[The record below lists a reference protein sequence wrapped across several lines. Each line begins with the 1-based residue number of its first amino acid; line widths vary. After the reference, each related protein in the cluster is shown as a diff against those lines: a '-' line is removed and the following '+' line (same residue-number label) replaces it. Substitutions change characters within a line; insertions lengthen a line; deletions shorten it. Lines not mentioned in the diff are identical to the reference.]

1 MKLWDGRFKEKTD
14 PIMERFS
21 ASIHF
26 DWVLFR
32 QDIEG
37 SKAHADMLERIG
49 ILTSEERD
57 AIKNGLDRIKEEIEK
72 GEFTFTSSLEDIHMH
87 IESRLIEMIGDV
99 GRKLHTGR
107 SRNDQISLDMRLFLK
122 ERVGEIENN
131 LLNLLRIIID
141 RAQRDKEAIM
151 PGYTHMQ
158 RAQVVTFGHYIM
170 AYYFMLKRDLE
181 RLKGMKKNLDVL
193 PLGSGAIA
201 GSTIPLDREY
211 VRERLGF
218 TDISANS
225 MDTVSDRDFCLDAVY
240 SVAMIMLHLSRL
252 SEDLIIFSTQ
262 EFSFISLPDRL
273 CTGSSLM
280 PHKKNPDSLELVRG
294 KAARVIGDL
303 FSLFT
308 LLKGLPMTYN
318 RDMQEDKEPLFHAL
332 DTVMESLVI
341 MGLCIKEMDINTQK
355 MQEAAFSS
363 YMPAVEMTE
372 YLVLKGIPFRDAH
385 AIVGKMVREC
395 ENRGI
400 PLYKMDIDD
409 MRLFSSV
416 FDEDVYGYIEPD
428 NILRNRKTIGAAS
441 FDEVERLIEREKAYL
456 NSF

>member
-1 MKLWDGRFKEKTD
+1 
-14 PIMERFS
+14 
-21 ASIHF
+21 
-26 DWVLFR
+26 
-32 QDIEG
+32 
-37 SKAHADMLERIG
+37 
-49 ILTSEERD
+49 
-57 AIKNGLDRIKEEIEK
+57 
-72 GEFTFTSSLEDIHMH
+72 
-87 IESRLIEMIGDV
+87 
-99 GRKLHTGR
+99 
-107 SRNDQISLDMRLFLK
+107 
-122 ERVGEIENN
+122 
-131 LLNLLRIIID
+131 
-141 RAQRDKEAIM
+141 
-151 PGYTHMQ
+151 
-158 RAQVVTFGHYIM
+158 
-170 AYYFMLKRDLE
+170 
-181 RLKGMKKNLDVL
+181 
-193 PLGSGAIA
+193 
-201 GSTIPLDREY
+201 
-211 VRERLGF
+211 
-218 TDISANS
+218 
-225 MDTVSDRDFCLDAVY
+225 
-240 SVAMIMLHLSRL
+240 
-252 SEDLIIFSTQ
+252 
-262 EFSFISLPDRL
+262 
-273 CTGSSLM
+273 M

-355 MQEAAFSS
+355 MQEAVFSS

>member
-14 PIMERFS
+14 PSMERFS

-26 DWVLFR
+26 DWLLFK

-37 SKAHADMLERIG
+37 SKAHAEMLERIG
-49 ILTSEERD
+49 ILTKEEMD
-57 AIKNGLDRIKEEIEK
+57 AIITGLERIKDEIEK
-72 GEFTFTSSLEDIHMH
+72 GTFIFSESLEDIHMH

-107 SRNDQISLDMRLFLK
+107 SRNDQVSLDMRMFVR
-122 ERVGEIENN
+122 ERLGEIEQN
-131 LLNLLRIIID
+131 LQDLLRIIID
-141 RAQRDKEAIM
+141 RAEREKDAIM

-158 RAQVVTFGHYIM
+158 RAQVVTFSHYIM
-170 AYYFMLKRDLE
+170 AYYSMLKRDME
-181 RLKGMKKNLDVL
+181 RIKDIRKSLNIL

-211 VRERLGF
+211 VKERLGF
-218 TDISANS
+218 DDISANS
-225 MDTVSDRDFCLDAVY
+225 MDSISDRDFCLDTVY
-240 SVAMIMLHLSRL
+240 SMAMIMLHLSRL
-252 SEDLIIFSTQ
+252 SEDMIIFSTQ
-262 EFSFISLPDRL
+262 EFSFIGLPDSL

-280 PHKKNPDSLELVRG
+280 PHKKNPDSLELIRG
-294 KAARVIGDL
+294 KASRVIGDL

-332 DTVMESLVI
+332 DTVKQSLCI
-341 MGLCIKEMDINTQK
+341 MGLCIRDMVINRER
-355 MQEAAFSS
+355 MADAVYNS

-385 AIVGKMVREC
+385 AIVGRMVKEC
-395 ENRGI
+395 EEKGI
-400 PLYKMDIDD
+400 PLYKMNMEE
-409 MRLFSSV
+409 MRRFSPIFSN
-416 FDEDVYGYIEPD
+416 EVYDYIEPV
-428 NILRNRKTIGAAS
+428 NILKNRKTRGAAS
-441 FDEVERLIEREKAYL
+441 FDEVERLIEREKDYL

>member
-14 PIMERFS
+14 PSMERFS

-26 DWVLFR
+26 DWLLFK

-37 SKAHADMLERIG
+37 SKAHAEMLEKIG
-49 ILTSEERD
+49 ILTKDERD
-57 AIKNGLDRIKEEIEK
+57 AIITGLERIREEIEK
-72 GEFTFTSSLEDIHMH
+72 GAFKFSDSLEDIHMH

-107 SRNDQISLDMRLFLK
+107 SRNDQVSLDMRMFVK
-122 ERVGEIENN
+122 ERLGEIEQD
-131 LLNLLRIIID
+131 LKDLLRIIID
-141 RAQRDKEAIM
+141 RAERDKDAIM

-158 RAQVVTFGHYIM
+158 RAQVVTFSQYIM
-170 AYYFMLKRDLE
+170 AYYSMLKRDME
-181 RLKGMKKNLDVL
+181 RIKDIRKSLNIL

-211 VRERLGF
+211 VKERLGF
-218 TDISANS
+218 SDISANS
-225 MDTVSDRDFCLDAVY
+225 MDTISDRDFCLDTVY
-240 SVAMIMLHLSRL
+240 SMSMIMLHLSRL
-252 SEDLIIFSTQ
+252 SEDMIIFSTQ
-262 EFSFISLPDRL
+262 EFSFIGLPDSL

-280 PHKKNPDSLELVRG
+280 PHKKNPDSLELIRG
-294 KAARVIGDL
+294 KASRVIGDL
-303 FSLFT
+303 FSLFI

-332 DTVMESLVI
+332 DTVKQSLCI
-341 MGLCIKEMDINTQK
+341 MGLCIREMVINRER
-355 MQEAAFSS
+355 MADAVYNS

-385 AIVGKMVREC
+385 AIVGRMVKEC
-395 ENRGI
+395 EEKGI
-400 PLYKMDIDD
+400 PLYKMNLEE
-409 MRLFSSV
+409 MRRFSPV
-416 FDEDVYGYIEPD
+416 FSKEVYDYIEPV
-428 NILRNRKTIGAAS
+428 NILKNRKTRGAAS
-441 FDEVERLIEREKAYL
+441 FDEVERLIEREKDYL